1 MVRRTVLIVLGAGL
15 LLISEQHS
23 GTLQAL
29 SAARP
34 SLRTGQVFRDRMKI
48 GTDGP
53 EMIVIPAGK
62 FRMGDIRVGASR
74 SSNRCTKCIFAELL
88 RSAGTKSLLINT
100 TSLLRQLAANHQMTK
115 VLVGAAGQ

>member
-1 MVRRTVLIVLGAGL
+1 MVRRTVLIVLGTGL
-15 LLISEQHS
+15 LLISEQNS

-62 FRMGDIRVGASR
+62 FRMG
-74 SSNRCTKCIFAELL
+74 
-88 RSAGTKSLLINT
+88 
-100 TSLLRQLAANHQMTK
+100 
-115 VLVGAAGQ
+115 